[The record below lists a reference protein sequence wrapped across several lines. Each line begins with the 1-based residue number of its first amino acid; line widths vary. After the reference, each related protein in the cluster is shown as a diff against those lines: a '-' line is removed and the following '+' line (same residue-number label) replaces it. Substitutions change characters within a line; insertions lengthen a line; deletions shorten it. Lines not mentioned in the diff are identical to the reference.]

1 MNTIRICAVKRA
13 VWKSALVLA
22 ACCAIAVMIGTPA
35 RAQTFE
41 EAVSASKFSVDWRLR
56 QETVDQDG
64 IPNAADAFTS
74 RFRGGLTTGQ
84 FHSTALLMEAVF
96 VEAIDEDYNST
107 LNGNI
112 GYPVV
117 ADPSDIAAINRFA
130 FINKSLPKT
139 TLTLGRQRIV
149 LDDHRFVGNVGWRQ
163 NEQTYDALRAV
174 RAGERVK
181 MDVTY
186 ADQVNRVFGPDS
198 PAGRWHG
205 DVVLTNFALT
215 TPIGTLTFFDYFLD
229 LDDALA
235 ASSNTVGARLAG
247 SKPVGSLTGLYT
259 LSHAAQE
266 DVGGNPTSIGEQSY
280 FLEGGLKIAKFT
292 TSLGYEV
299 LSGNGT
305 VSFQTPLAT
314 LHAFQGW
321 ADKFLTTPVNGIE
334 NPYLKLGYET
344 QLGGVFKS
352 VAALVW
358 LHEFNA
364 DVGSAHYGD
373 EVDLQLIARTERV
386 TLTLKYAAYEADALF
401 TDTDKFWLSMD
412 YAF

>member
-1 MNTIRICAVKRA
+1 MNASK
-13 VWKSALVLA
+13 KSAGESMVRRSSLGLA
-22 ACCAIAVMIGTPA
+22 TLCATAIIGPA
-35 RAQTFE
+35 YAETFE
-41 EAVSASKFSVDWRLR
+41 EAVRGSKFNVDWRLR

-64 IPNAADAFTS
+64 VPNAADAVTS

-84 FHSTALLMEAVF
+84 FRSTALLMEAVF

-107 LNGNI
+107 INGNV
-112 GYPVV
+112 GFPVV
-117 ADPSDIAAINRFA
+117 ADPSDLAAINRFA

-174 RAGERVK
+174 RAGDRMK

-198 PAGRWHG
+198 PAGKWHG
-205 DVVLTNFALT
+205 DVALANFALT

-229 LDDALA
+229 LDDAVA

-247 SKPVGSLTGLYT
+247 SKPLGSLTGLYT
-259 LSHAAQE
+259 LSYAEQKDA
-266 DVGGNPTSIGEQSY
+266 GSNASSFGEQIYS
-280 FLEGGLKIAKFT
+280 LEGGLKIAKFT

-334 NPYLKLGYET
+334 NPYLKFGYET
-344 QLGGVFKS
+344 QVGGVFKS
-352 VAALVW
+352 VGALIW

-364 DVGSAHYGD
+364 DFGSAHYGD
-373 EVDLQLIARTERV
+373 ELDVQLIARTERV
-386 TLTLKYAAYEADALF
+386 TLTLKYASYDADALF
-401 TDTDKFWLSMD
+401 TDTTKFWLSMD

>member
-1 MNTIRICAVKRA
+1 
-13 VWKSALVLA
+13 VL
-22 ACCAIAVMIGTPA
+22 
-35 RAQTFE
+35 AQTFR
-41 EAVSASKFSVDWRLR
+41 EAVQAAKFNVDWRLR

-64 IPNAADAFTS
+64 VPNSADAFTS

-84 FHSTALLMEAVF
+84 LHSTALQMEAVF

-107 LNGNI
+107 VNGNV

-117 ADPSDIAAINRFA
+117 ADPSDIATVNRFA

-163 NEQTYDALRAV
+163 NEQTFDALRAV
-174 RAGERVK
+174 RAGERMR

-198 PAGRWHG
+198 PAGKWHG
-205 DVVLTNFALT
+205 DVVLANFALT

-229 LDDALA
+229 LDDALT
-235 ASSNTVGARLAG
+235 ASSNTVGARLVG
-247 SKPVGSLTGLYT
+247 SKPVGSITGLYT
-259 LSHAAQE
+259 LSYAAQ
-266 DVGGNPTSIGEQSY
+266 DDAGGNPATIGEHGY
-280 FLEGGLKIAKFT
+280 FVEGGLKIAKFT

-321 ADKFLTTPVNGIE
+321 ADKFLVTPADGIE
-334 NPYLKLGYET
+334 NPYFKLGYET
-344 QLGGVFKS
+344 QLGGTFKS
-352 VAALVW
+352 VAAVAV

-364 DVGSAHYGD
+364 DSGFARYGD
-373 EVDLQLIARTERV
+373 ELNVQLVAKTERV
-386 TLTLKYAAYEADALF
+386 TLTLKYAAYDADDLL

-412 YAF
+412 YVF

>member
-1 MNTIRICAVKRA
+1 MKTSG
-13 VWKSALVLA
+13 KSAGESSVWRSGLELA
-22 ACCAIAVMIGTPA
+22 ALCATAVTIGPA
-35 RAQTFE
+35 YAETLD
-41 EAVSASKFSVDWRLR
+41 EAVRASKLNVDWRLR
-56 QETVDQDG
+56 QESVDQDG
-64 IPNAADAFTS
+64 VPNAADAFTS
-74 RFRGGLTTGQ
+74 RFRAGLTTGQ

-107 LNGNI
+107 LNGNL
-112 GYPVV
+112 GFPVV

-139 TLTLGRQRIV
+139 TLSLGRQRIV

-186 ADQVNRVFGPDS
+186 ANQVNRVFGPDS
-198 PAGRWHG
+198 PAGKWHG
-205 DVVLTNFALT
+205 DVALANFALT

-229 LDDALA
+229 LEDAPA
-235 ASSNTVGARLAG
+235 ASSNTVGMRLSG

-259 LSHAAQE
+259 LSYAAQE
-266 DVGGNPTSIGEQSY
+266 DAGGNPASIGEQSY

-292 TSLGYEV
+292 TSIGYEV

-321 ADKFLTTPVNGIE
+321 ADKFLATPADGIE
-334 NPYLKLGYET
+334 DTYVRFNYPFGKHGRFT
-344 QLGGVFKS
+344 SIAAVAVF
-352 VAALVW
+352 
-358 LHEFNA
+358 HDYDA
-364 DVGSAHYGD
+364 DAGSAHFG
-373 EVDLQLIARTERV
+373 EELNVQLVARTERIA
-386 TLTLKYAAYEADALF
+386 LTAKYADYRADELL
-401 TDTDKFWLSMD
+401 TDTDKIWVSVD
-412 YAF
+412 YVF